1 MCQWMV
7 LLGRVGVYIGCVM
20 VLWMYVWCMFLVG
33 YLPSAAVTALLDGC
47 NHFSRRLHNA
57 TRNYIYIYTFP
68 VVVPTFPFHP
78 VLIFIY
84 TLNLYVKFILTI
96 KTLFGKH
103 SSVKRPFHDTT
114 KWQEAVFM

>member
-1 MCQWMV
+1 MWVCQWMV

-78 VLIFIY
+78 VLIFLKFYLYLKFVYEIY
-84 TLNLYVKFILTI
+84 SYYQNTF
-96 KTLFGKH
+96 
-103 SSVKRPFHDTT
+103 
-114 KWQEAVFM
+114 W